1 MENASKALV
10 IAGSILIGMIV
21 ISIFYFAFEQSGRL
35 VGEVDED
42 TLQEEIKAFNNGFE
56 AYNKKLMYGI
66 DIISVLNKAIDNNKK
81 YDVSGDEKDYFVD
94 IEITVY
100 DKGTIQGNDQNGG
113 PKKLPTYIL
122 STNYSGIKEK
132 FLSSVSDKEPK
143 KPSGLESDPKYKKDW
158 EEYHIKYDKWSDA
171 HSFKVSPFK
180 CTKIE
185 YVPKK
190 GTKNLGA
197 IR

>member
-81 YDVSGDEKDYFVD
+81 YDVSGDERDYFVD

-122 STNYSGIKEK
+122 RKI
-132 FLSSVSDKEPK
+132 
-143 KPSGLESDPKYKKDW
+143 
-158 EEYHIKYDKWSDA
+158 
-171 HSFKVSPFK
+171 FK
-180 CTKIE
+180 
-185 YVPKK
+185 
-190 GTKNLGA
+190 
-197 IR
+197 